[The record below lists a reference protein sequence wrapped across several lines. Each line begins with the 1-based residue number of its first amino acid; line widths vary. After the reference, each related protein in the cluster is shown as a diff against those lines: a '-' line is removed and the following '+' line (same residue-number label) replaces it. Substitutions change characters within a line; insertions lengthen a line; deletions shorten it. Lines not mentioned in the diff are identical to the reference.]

1 MIRIRP
7 GRSWRHN
14 PAYLRDLR
22 AGTSGAD
29 ILDVLGIELDGV
41 DIAAGVGEAH
51 VLVAV
56 LELAWEGGGE
66 AMAAALD
73 AVVTPVDRL

>member
-1 MIRIRP
+1 VP
-7 GRSWRHN
+7 E
-14 PAYLRDLR
+14 P
-22 AGTSGAD
+22 
-29 ILDVLGIELDGV
+29 
-41 DIAAGVGEAH
+41 
-51 VLVAV
+51 LVAV